1 MGDLQVDYHN
11 LEASERTLRSL
22 KSEFDGLKT
31 RVGDL
36 PGGWGHGD
44 VSSAMHEFSHNMDY
58 HRRKLTERIAECG
71 DKVSNTL
78 ETFRASDAE
87 LAKSFDRE
95 R

>member
-1 MGDLQVDYHN
+1 MGDLQVDYAR
-11 LEASERTLRSL
+11 LEASERTLSQL

-44 VSSAMHEFSHNMDY
+44 VADAMHEFSHNMDY
-58 HRRKLTERIAECG
+58 HRRKLTEKISECG

-78 ETFRASDAE
+78 ETFRASDEE
-87 LAKSFDRE
+87 LAKSFDGQR
-95 R
+95 